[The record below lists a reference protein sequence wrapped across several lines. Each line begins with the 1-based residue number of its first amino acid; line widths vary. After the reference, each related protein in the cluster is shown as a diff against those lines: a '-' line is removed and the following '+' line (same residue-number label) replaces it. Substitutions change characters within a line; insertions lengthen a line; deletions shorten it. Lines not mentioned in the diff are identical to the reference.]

1 MIVSR
6 EISKPLPHKHEPQ
19 QWKDEAVLFI
29 SKSCPRISTRWSK
42 QRKQWREM
50 SQIVLLSFSPSCEQ
64 WRNLHGRNGLDKSI
78 NGRRNFHSL
87 ITPRNRARRLN
98 LKL

>member
-6 EISKPLPHKHEPQ
+6 EISKPLPHKHELQ

-42 QRKQWREM
+42 QRKQSREM
-50 SQIVLLSFSPSCEQ
+50 SQIVLLSFSPSCER
-64 WRNLHGRNGLDKSI
+64 WSLGRSGLDKSI